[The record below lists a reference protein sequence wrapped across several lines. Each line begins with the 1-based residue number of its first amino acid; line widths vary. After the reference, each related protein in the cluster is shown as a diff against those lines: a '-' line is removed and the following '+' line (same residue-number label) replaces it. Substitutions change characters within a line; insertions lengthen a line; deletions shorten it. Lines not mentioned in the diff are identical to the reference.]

1 MCLSV
6 KRTWHTPDLGQ
17 LTVVVIH
24 SPYPRQQ
31 WHRLRTSDH
40 VYSRKPASS
49 VWNCNSSHW
58 QLLLLLPATTRVRRE
73 PHKKILTWSTI
84 LAKTH
89 MSTTEH
95 YIIIITVMKREG
107 RSLYLVSTTQHFF
120 FSCWWLAL
128 DGPPNVFFCRI
139 LGYHYAA
146 GDIIR
151 GWAKT
156 HTVWLR
162 NLQKNRFILLW
173 TQ

>member
-24 SPYPRQQ
+24 SPYPRQ
-31 WHRLRTSDH
+31 HRLRTSDH

-58 QLLLLLPATTRVRRE
+58 QLLLLPATTTRVRRE

-89 MSTTEH
+89 MSTTED
-95 YIIIITVMKREG
+95 YIILIIVMKSEG
-107 RSLYLVSTTQHFF
+107 RSLYYVSTTQHFF
-120 FSCWWLAL
+120 FSCWWCFGWPSKCLFL
-128 DGPPNVFFCRI
+128 SH
-139 LGYHYAA
+139 LGLSLWGWWYHPRL
-146 GDIIR
+146 GQDTLF
-151 GWAKT
+151 G
-156 HTVWLR
+156 
-162 NLQKNRFILLW
+162 
-173 TQ
+173 